1 MPSPYPPPY
10 LLCRHRQWL
19 PSAWV
24 ASWVPFVKAVSCV
37 SSGEVNLVSACFDRV
52 YILKYPKLI
61 QSPGLFFEVKN
72 ISLDSHEDLISAEHV
87 GSKHIKT
94 TVTTSRPLPHLP
106 LQSHPKAALL
116 VVRYIPGE
124 GKLIYLSLP
133 VMLVPEAYCNGWWT
147 QFSMSWWLRPYLDCR
162 QLGRLQVEENTQRN
176 MCSMAAVD
184 TWCLMILV
192 HSGIKHDQT
201 W

>member
-1 MPSPYPPPY
+1 MPNPYPPPY

-37 SSGEVNLVSACFDRV
+37 SSGEVNLVSACFDPV

-72 ISLDSHEDLISAEHV
+72 ISLDSYEDLISAEHV

-94 TVTTSRPLPHLP
+94 AGHCRTCLCSRTRRPLCWLCAIS
-106 LQSHPKAALL
+106 LAKGNWSIW
-116 VVRYIPGE
+116 V
-124 GKLIYLSLP
+124 YLSCWSLRLTAMVGEP
-133 VMLVPEAYCNGWWT
+133 MA
-147 QFSMSWWLRPYLDCR
+147 MSWWLRPYLDCR
-162 QLGRLQVEENTQRN
+162 QLGRLQVEENTQRD

-192 HSGIKHDQT
+192 HNGIKHDNSN
-201 W
+201 